1 MCSFRIAM
9 SNSLKRDRGPLSRWT
24 LPSFFHLSR
33 FVFNLRPGILRM
45 QVDAFPE
52 MDEDA
57 TIRCAIQCL
66 QAVTDFRG
74 NEVRHPYLFV
84 PFFYT

>member
-1 MCSFRIAM
+1 MVDGHGVGYHTSFTR
-9 SNSLKRDRGPLSRWT
+9 STDCLLLVLSSWICGVTFR
-24 LPSFFHLSR
+24 L
-33 FVFNLRPGILRM
+33 
-45 QVDAFPE
+45 QVDGLVE

-74 NEVRHPYLFV
+74 NEVGAG
-84 PFFYT
+84 TI

>member
-1 MCSFRIAM
+1 MY
-9 SNSLKRDRGPLSRWT
+9 
-24 LPSFFHLSR
+24 
-33 FVFNLRPGILRM
+33 V
-45 QVDAFPE
+45 QVDGLKE

-74 NEVRHPYLFV
+74 NEVSAPPL
-84 PFFYT
+84 

>member
-1 MCSFRIAM
+1 
-9 SNSLKRDRGPLSRWT
+9 
-24 LPSFFHLSR
+24 
-33 FVFNLRPGILRM
+33 M
-45 QVDAFPE
+45 QVDGLVE

-74 NEVRHPYLFV
+74 NEVRTLPRGMRGVSLWGGGTRVHTPRRGGYLFL
-84 PFFYT
+84 FF

>member
-1 MCSFRIAM
+1 
-9 SNSLKRDRGPLSRWT
+9 
-24 LPSFFHLSR
+24 
-33 FVFNLRPGILRM
+33 M
-45 QVDAFPE
+45 QVDAFPK

-74 NEVRHPYLFV
+74 NEVMHPIYILCHVSVLGFAERVV
-84 PFFYT
+84 PVACLATKKAKMHCLSMC

>member
-1 MCSFRIAM
+1 MADASAVYVHRDVRSFAVGYETMRSIM
-9 SNSLKRDRGPLSRWT
+9 LHL
-24 LPSFFHLSR
+24 FHVIGCYMLA
-33 FVFNLRPGILRM
+33 
-45 QVDAFPE
+45 QVDALAE

-74 NEVRHPYLFV
+74 NEVRHSGGSGL
-84 PFFYT
+84 

>member
-1 MCSFRIAM
+1 MDG
-9 SNSLKRDRGPLSRWT
+9 LK
-24 LPSFFHLSR
+24 
-33 FVFNLRPGILRM
+33 
-45 QVDAFPE
+45 E

-74 NEVRHPYLFV
+74 NEVGCFLSFASFTVYRVHPEEDRKGVGFSRAKEGSVYLE
-84 PFFYT
+84 T